1 MMAKITKGSDFK
13 GVVDYILDKDK
24 GTQIVASDGLFMEN
38 KDTIAMSFNVQW
50 QMNNKVSKPVGHIA
64 LSFSKEDETR
74 LTNRVMAG
82 IALEYM
88 ERMGIRD
95 TQFFIARHFDKE
107 HPHVHIAFNRIDNN
121 GNTISDRNERLRST
135 RICKELTRKY
145 GLHMANGKDNVK
157 RERLKEPD
165 RTKYELYDILKK
177 EVGRCGNWNVLA
189 ANLKRQG
196 VEVHFKYRGQTDEI
210 QGVVFTKNGYHFN
223 GSKVDRR
230 FSYSKIDATL
240 QCNRR
245 KEYMDLASAAKG
257 NGLGEADT
265 PSPSGT
271 GHGEFFSGSLG
282 LLNGNSSYNAADAE
296 ANQEMAEIL
305 RRKKKAKN
313 KRGRVRL

>member
-1 MMAKITKGSDFK
+1 MAKITKGNDFK

-24 GTQIVASDGLFMEN
+24 NAQVIAFDGLFMEN

-64 LSFSKEDETR
+64 LSFSKEDEPR

-107 HPHVHIAFNRIDNN
+107 HPHVHIAFNRIDNSS
-121 GNTISDRNERLRST
+121 NTISDRNERLRST
-135 RICKELTRKY
+135 RICKKLTKKY

-165 RTKYELYDILKK
+165 KTKYELYDILKT
-177 EVGRCGNWNVLA
+177 EIGRCGNWNVLV

-196 VEVHFKYRGQTDEI
+196 VEVHFKHKGQTDEI
-210 QGVVFTKNGYHFN
+210 QGVVFTKNGYHSTVPKWTSVSAIPRLARYCSATDARN
-223 GSKVDRR
+223 TWNWHQRQKTMNWDRLLLQHR
-230 FSYSKIDATL
+230 PPLDTASFSAVHLD
-240 QCNRR
+240 C
-245 KEYMDLASAAKG
+245 
-257 NGLGEADT
+257 
-265 PSPSGT
+265 
-271 GHGEFFSGSLG
+271 
-282 LLNGNSSYNAADAE
+282 
-296 ANQEMAEIL
+296 
-305 RRKKKAKN
+305 
-313 KRGRVRL
+313 

>member
-13 GVVDYILDKDK
+13 GVVDYIIDKDK

-50 QMNNKVSKPVGHIA
+50 QMNDKVSKPVGHIA
-64 LSFSKEDETR
+64 LSFSKEDEPR
-74 LTNRVMAG
+74 LTNRVMAD

-135 RICKELTRKY
+135 RICKELTQKY

-165 RTKYELYDILKK
+165 RTKYELYDILKT
-177 EVGRCGNWNVLA
+177 EVGRCGNWNVLV

-196 VEVHFKYRGQTDEI
+196 VEVHFKHKGQTDEI
-210 QGVVFTKNGYHFN
+210 QGIVFTKNGYHFN

-230 FSYSKIDATL
+230 FSYSKIDAVL
-240 QCNRR
+240 QRNRR
-245 KEYMDLASAAKG
+245 EEYMELASRAKG
-257 NGLGEADT
+257 NGLGQADT
-265 PSPSGT
+265 STPTVT

-282 LLNGNSSYNAADAE
+282 LLNGNSSYNAADVE

-305 RRKKKAKN
+305 RRKKKAKR
-313 KRGRVRL
+313 KRGISF

>member
-13 GVVDYILDKDK
+13 GVMDYIIDKNK
-24 GTQIVASDGLFMEN
+24 GTQIVAAEGLFMEN
-38 KDTIAMSFNVQW
+38 KDTIAMSFNVQR
-50 QMNNKVSKPVGHIA
+50 QMNIKVSKPVGHIA
-64 LSFSKEDETR
+64 LSFSKEDEPR
-74 LTNRVMAG
+74 LTNRIMAS

-95 TQFFIARHFDKE
+95 TQSLIARHFDKE

-135 RICKELTRKY
+135 RICKELTQKY

-177 EVGRCGNWNVLA
+177 EVGRCGNWNVLV
-189 ANLKRQG
+189 ANLKRHG
-196 VEVHFKYRGQTDEI
+196 VEVHFKRKGQTDEI
-210 QGVVFTKNGYHFN
+210 QGVVFTKNGYRFN

-230 FSYSKIDATL
+230 FSYSKIDAVL
-240 QCNRR
+240 QHNRR
-245 KEYMDLASAAKG
+245 EEYMELASTAKG
-257 NGLGEADT
+257 NGLGQAETPT
-265 PSPSGT
+265 PSDT

-282 LLNGNSSYNAADAE
+282 LLNGNSSYDAADAE

-305 RRKKKAKN
+305 RRKRKAKR
-313 KRGRVRL
+313 KRGMRL

>member
-38 KDTIAMSFNVQW
+38 KDTIAMSFDIQC

-64 LSFSKEDETR
+64 LSFSKEDEPH
-74 LTNRVMAG
+74 LTSRVMAD

-135 RICKELTRKY
+135 RICKELTTKY
-145 GLHMANGKDNVK
+145 GLHMAAGKDNVK
-157 RERLKEPD
+157 RNRLKEPD
-165 RTKYELYDILKK
+165 RTKYELYDILKT
-177 EVGRCGNWNVLA
+177 EIGRCGNWNVLV

-196 VEVHFKYRGQTDEI
+196 VEVHFKHKGQTSEI
-210 QGVVFTKNGYHFN
+210 QGVIFTKNGYRFN

-230 FSYSKIDATL
+230 FSYSKIDAAL
-240 QCNRR
+240 QRNRH
-245 KEYMDLASAAKG
+245 EEHMGMTAKVH
-257 NGLGEADT
+257 EVTT
-265 PSPSGT
+265 PSAPSGT
-271 GHGEFFSGSLG
+271 AQSELFNGSLG
-282 LLNGNSSYNAADAE
+282 LLNGSGSSFNAADAE

-305 RRKKKAKN
+305 RRKKKR
-313 KRGRVRL
+313 KRGMRL